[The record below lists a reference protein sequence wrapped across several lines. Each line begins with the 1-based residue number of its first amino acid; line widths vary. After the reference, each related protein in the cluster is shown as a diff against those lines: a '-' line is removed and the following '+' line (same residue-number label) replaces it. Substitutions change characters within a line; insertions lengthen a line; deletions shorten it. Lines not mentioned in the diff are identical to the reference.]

1 MLWTL
6 VQSGLQYIM
15 EIKDELKKVGLTGQE
30 IVIYLY
36 LLQQGSSSPPQISKG
51 TGILRPNT
59 YATIRELEERGLVE
73 HQEKGK
79 RLLYTARDPSAILA
93 NLEARRDA
101 ISRILPDLRLL
112 YKATK
117 NKPTVKFYYGL
128 EEMKHIFSSI
138 DGAKEILFVISSDKM
153 FKTYPAFF
161 ERFRRSITSQQIFVR
176 DILTQR
182 SSIAVATKTKE
193 IMRGY
198 YDFRLFPK
206 RYEDLP
212 TTIRV
217 WNDNVA
223 FVILDE
229 PELGVVVTSK
239 ALGATFKVM
248 FETMWE
254 TGEKL

>member
-1 MLWTL
+1 
-6 VQSGLQYIM
+6 M
-15 EIKDELKKVGLTGQE
+15 EIKDELKNVGLTGQE
-30 IVIYLY
+30 IAVYLY
-36 LLQQGSSSPPQISKG
+36 LLEQGVSSPPQIAKG

-59 YATIRELEERGLVE
+59 YGTIRELQERGFIE
-73 HQEKGK
+73 HQQKGK
-79 RLLYTARDPSAILA
+79 RLLYVARDPSVILL
-93 NLEARRDA
+93 NLEMRRDA
-101 ISRILPDLRLL
+101 ISRILPDLRSL

-117 NKPTVKFYYGL
+117 NKPAIKFYYGL
-128 EEMKHIFSSI
+128 DEIKNIFDSI
-138 DGAKEILFVISSDKM
+138 DGAKEILFIISSDKM
-153 FKTYPAFF
+153 FETYPAFF
-161 ERFRRSITSQQIFVR
+161 ERFRRSIVSQQVFVR

-182 SSIAVATKTKE
+182 SSITIARKTKE
-193 IMRGY
+193 VMKGY

-212 TTIRV
+212 TTIRI

-239 ALGATFKVM
+239 ALGATFRVM

-254 TGEKL
+254 AGEKF

>member
-59 YATIRELEERGLVE
+59 YGTIRDLEGKGLVE

-79 RLLYTARDPSAILA
+79 RFLYIARDPSAILA

-101 ISRILPDLRLL
+101 ISRLLPDLRLL

-128 EEMKHIFSSI
+128 EEMKHIFNSI

-153 FKTYPAFF
+153 FEAYPTFF

-182 SSIAVATKTKE
+182 SSVTIARKTKE
-193 IMRGY
+193 VMKGY

-206 RYEDLP
+206 RYEDMP
-212 TTIRV
+212 TTIRI

-239 ALGATFKVM
+239 ALGAKIGRAHV
-248 FETMWE
+248 
-254 TGEKL
+254 